1 MVDIEFYFNQTK
13 AIIKADIYGSFQD
26 VIYRY
31 IQNSFLD
38 PNTIYFIKDGN
49 KIINPQNPVESFMND
64 LDKQNEKMIITVNMK
79 EKNNDNKKQVN
90 SESNAIICPKCKEPC
105 RISLDNY
112 NIKLYD
118 FINGHTI
125 DSIKFD
131 DFQKTQ
137 ELNESQIVC
146 GICKLN
152 NKGNCK
158 KNEFFKCLNCK
169 RNLCLFCKTNH
180 DEKNSII
187 LYNQKNY
194 ICQTHY
200 QPLIKYCLKCKK
212 NICNE
217 CHEHDE
223 HDSILFA
230 NIIPNF
236 KEKKKILNEM
246 KICINSYNASIKDV
260 IIQLNKFS
268 EDINQFYEINKRIL
282 NNYCDNNHL
291 NFQILKNLDEINNNN
306 KIYEKLKKI
315 NSDYTSKEKVFDI
328 LILYENLNNIM
339 NDSLINIEHYEIK
352 EENNHNDF
360 LSINNKNNEMTIIH
374 SINNLNRI
382 KLFDIDFFL

>member
-1 MVDIEFYFNQTK
+1 
-13 AIIKADIYGSFQD
+13 
-26 VIYRY
+26 
-31 IQNSFLD
+31 
-38 PNTIYFIKDGN
+38 
-49 KIINPQNPVESFMND
+49 
-64 LDKQNEKMIITVNMK
+64 MK

-105 RISLDNY
+105 RITLDNY

-137 ELNESQIVC
+137 ELNESQIFC

-158 KNEFFKCLNCK
+158 KDVFYKCLNCK
-169 RNLCLFCKTNH
+169 RNLCFFCKENH
-180 DEKNSII
+180 DSKHNII
-187 LYNQKNY
+187 LYDQKNY

-291 NFQILKNLDEINNNN
+291 NFQILKNLDEISNNN

-339 NDSLINIEHYEIK
+339 NDSLINIEYY
-352 EENNHNDF
+352 
-360 LSINNKNNEMTIIH
+360 
-374 SINNLNRI
+374 
-382 KLFDIDFFL
+382 